1 MTKSAPRKVA
11 ARKARIASKRTAKVR
26 DKNRQSPKNKKVAAK
41 LRNNVAAETL
51 RESHRKIE
59 VRSQVPDTFRD
70 LAERNVAQAREL
82 FEGSKNTFQVVL
94 ESWQKTFGAA
104 GEGAATLNR
113 RFIDVA
119 ESNINTSFDLATG
132 LAGARN
138 LAEVMELQA
147 TYWRKLFSEL
157 QAHQRGRTPSSKA
170 RVPSRNR

>member
-11 ARKARIASKRTAKVR
+11 ARKARTASKRTAKVR
-26 DKNRQSPKNKKVAAK
+26 DKNRQSPKKVAAK
-41 LRNNVAAETL
+41 LRNNVAAETV

-59 VRSQVPDTFRD
+59 SRSQVPDTIRD

-94 ESWQKTFGAA
+94 ESWQKSFGAA

-113 RFIDVA
+113 RFIDLA
-119 ESNINTSFDLATG
+119 ESNINSGFDLATG

-138 LAEVMELQA
+138 LAQVMELQA

-157 QAHQRGRTPSSKA
+157 QAHQRLSSKG